1 MIENPQTARSEPSG
15 TLTGSPA
22 GPSCYRLSVMSGLL
36 EVSARLKS
44 AHDLELLLK
53 VLEANKGL
61 FSNEGAAETVI
72 KATKPADR
80 SETDGFAK
88 ADRETKTSAKL
99 DRLAKLME

>member
-1 MIENPQTARSEPSG
+1 MIENPQTARSEHSS

-22 GPSCYRLSVMSGLL
+22 GASCYRLSVMSGLL

-61 FSNEGAAETVI
+61 Y
-72 KATKPADR
+72 TKADR
-80 SETDGFAK
+80 SEREPFTK
-88 ADRETKTSAKL
+88 ANGSEAKTSAKAG
-99 DRLAKLME
+99 RLTEILTA